1 MNRMISWIKDTASV
15 IVMIVLGIVFLLMA
29 IIYINRTL
37 GRQYEIAVMKANGL
51 KKLEINRVALSEA
64 LLHIILVAVLA
75 VVMSVGIMNLINLI
89 FSFELVSFSLETI
102 LCILLVSSLS
112 VVIPVLGSL
121 LIMNRVK
128 PDRLLRN

>member
-1 MNRMISWIKDTASV
+1 MNRMISGIKDTASV

-75 VVMSVGIMNLINLI
+75 VVMSVGIMNFINLI
-89 FSFELVSFSLETI
+89 FSFE
-102 LCILLVSSLS
+102 LVSSLS